1 VEVAGRAKS
10 PLPPEARRRYSADMS
25 AEPHPSLD
33 SPHDGEMSLQALSEA
48 FAEATGRPAHPH
60 CPPEQGPQI
69 DPCSQVSD
77 QDPFTPPALVEEPDE
92 GLWPDREQSPDDPC
106 QISPLTILEAMLF
119 VGNRASE
126 PLSPG
131 RAAELMR
138 GVAAAEVPDLVDQLN
153 RRYLAQGCPYQIVSE
168 GAGYRM
174 ALRREF
180 SPVRARF
187 FGRIREAR
195 LSQAAI
201 DVLAIVAY
209 RQPIT
214 ADEVSTLRGR
224 PSGHLIAQ
232 LVRRRLLEV
241 QRTADRPRNPQYR
254 TSGRFLQLFG
264 LQSLGDLPQSDEA

>member
-1 VEVAGRAKS
+1 
-10 PLPPEARRRYSADMS
+10 
-25 AEPHPSLD
+25 
-33 SPHDGEMSLQALSEA
+33 MSLETLSEA
-48 FAEATGRPAHPH
+48 FAAATGRAARF
-60 CPPEQGPQI
+60 CSPPEQGA
-69 DPCSQVSD
+69 QVGQSFAGSD
-77 QDPFTPPALVEEPDE
+77 EDVLSPPALGDEP
-92 GLWPDREQSPDDPC
+92 GDRLSPSPEQSPDDRC
-106 QISPLTILEAMLF
+106 QVSPLTILEAMLF
-119 VGNRASE
+119 VGNRTSE
-126 PLSPG
+126 PLTPG

-138 GVAAAEVPDLVDQLN
+138 GVAAGEVADLVDQLN
-153 RRYLAQGCPYQIVSE
+153 SRYLAGGCPYQIVSE

-180 SPVRARF
+180 SAVRAKF

-214 ADEVSTLRGR
+214 AEAVSKLRGR

-264 LQSLGDLPQSDEA
+264 LTSLGDLPQSDEA

>member
-1 VEVAGRAKS
+1 
-10 PLPPEARRRYSADMS
+10 MS
-25 AEPHPSLD
+25 AEPDPSLD

-48 FAEATGRPAHPH
+48 FAEATGRAAHLRS
-60 CPPEQGPQI
+60 PPEQGTEAAP
-69 DPCSQVSD
+69 SLGRSD
-77 QDPFTPPALVEEPDE
+77 AEALSPPALVDDADD
-92 GLWPDREQSPDDPC
+92 GLWPSPEQPPDDPC

-126 PLSPG
+126 PLTG
-131 RAAELMR
+131 ARAAELMR
-138 GVAAAEVPDLVDQLN
+138 GVTAAEVPDLVDQLN
-153 RRYLAQGCPYQIVSE
+153 RRYLAGGCPYQIVSE

-180 SPVRARF
+180 SAVRAKF
-187 FGRIREAR
+187 FGRVREAR

-214 ADEVSTLRGR
+214 ADAVSKLRGR

-264 LQSLGDLPQSDEA
+264 MKSLGDLPQSDEV